1 MTPPLRSLRN
11 GSDDVESY
19 ILSTPYESSVDT
31 MSCCRTLEL
40 PPTPK
45 STTTFQ
51 QLIDTSSVN
60 MDLKK
65 KVLWD
70 KFVDHNVDSY
80 SMIQQQQQNRPCSG
94 RSLLSNTTTA
104 RYWIHDDGALA
115 QTEEARGSK
124 ADAADLFIMTK
135 PVDSTCISMPEARR
149 SAWWLCSKDLA
160 PTRLNWLDKTCNYFT
175 KKIPEKVSLIIFSLS
190 YTKRTL

>member
-1 MTPPLRSLRN
+1 MTPPLRSIRN

-19 ILSTPYESSVDT
+19 NLSTPYESSVDT

-51 QLIDTSSVN
+51 QLIDAPS

-70 KFVDHNVDSY
+70 RFIDHNVDSY
-80 SMIQQQQQNRPCSG
+80 SMVQQLQQNRPSSG
-94 RSLLSNTTTA
+94 RSLLSTA
-104 RYWIHDDGALA
+104 IARHWIHDDGLLA
-115 QTEEARGSK
+115 QTEETRGSK

-135 PVDSTCISMPEARR
+135 PVESTCISMHESRR
-149 SAWWLCSKDLA
+149 SAWWLCSKDMSVE
-160 PTRLNWLDKTCNYFT
+160 LNWLDKTFNYFT
-175 KKIPEKVSLIIFSLS
+175 KRNDPEKVYILLLLFIYI
-190 YTKRTL
+190 Y